1 MSDPGRQSRICGSH
15 VFRTLFT
22 VVAVLTGLGLAVYPF
37 AADAFYEYRTEGVI
51 LALDESADELAGEE
65 LNRGMLA
72 QADEYN
78 RRLREEYF
86 LEPDLAVPAAELPG
100 GETEYQSLLSFDET
114 GVMGYISIPCID
126 VNLPVYHGAD
136 DKVLKKGAGHLF
148 GTSLPVGG
156 SGTHAVITA
165 HTGFG
170 KARFFTDLTEL
181 EKGDCFVITVPG
193 RRLLYRTDQITVVS
207 PEDTSPLTIEEGK
220 DYCTLLTCT
229 PYGINSH
236 RLLVRGER
244 VEETA
249 GSEESLPKERQRS
262 VFESEWFRRYLYSLL
277 VAVSAMI
284 GAAAVIT
291 VIRRMK
297 RA

>member
-1 MSDPGRQSRICGSH
+1 MPDTGRQRRRSRSP
-15 VFRTLFT
+15 FSRALFAGA
-22 VVAVLTGLGLAVYPF
+22 AVLVGLGLTIYPF
-37 AADAFYEYRTEGVI
+37 LADLLYEYRTEGVI
-51 LALDESADELAGEE
+51 SALDEAADGQSGEE
-65 LNRGMLA
+65 RREAMLA

-78 RRLREEYF
+78 RKLREEYY
-86 LEPDLAVPAAELPG
+86 LEPDLAVPEAKLPG
-100 GETEYQSLLSFDET
+100 GEAEYQSLLSFDET
-114 GVMGYISIPCID
+114 GIMGYVSIPCID
-126 VNLPVYHGAD
+126 VTLPVYHGAGD
-136 DKVLKKGAGHLF
+136 AELKKGAGHLF

-181 EKGDCFVITVPG
+181 RKGDCFVITVPG
-193 RRLLYRTDQITVVS
+193 RRLFYRTDRITVVS
-207 PEDTSPLTIEEGK
+207 PEDTSPLAIEEGK

-244 VEETA
+244 VEETVSSA
-249 GSEESLPKERQRS
+249 AEIPEESKRS
-262 VFESEWFRRYLYSLL
+262 IFESEWVRRYLFSLL
-277 VAVSAMI
+277 TACSAMT

-291 VIRRMK
+291 VVRRM
-297 RA
+297 RRT

>member
-1 MSDPGRQSRICGSH
+1 MPDTGRQRRSSCSPVSRA
-15 VFRTLFT
+15 LFAGA
-22 VVAVLTGLGLAVYPF
+22 AVLAGLGLVIYPF
-37 AADAFYEYRTEGVI
+37 IADLFYEYRTEGVI
-51 LALDESADELAGEE
+51 SALDEAADGQSGEE
-65 LNRGMLA
+65 CFEVMLA

-78 RRLREEYF
+78 RELREEYY
-86 LEPDLAVPAAELPG
+86 LEPDLAVPEAKLPG
-100 GETEYQSLLSFDET
+100 GEKEYQSLLSFDET
-114 GVMGYISIPCID
+114 GIMGYVSIPCID

-136 DKVLKKGAGHLF
+136 DAVLKKGAGHLF

-156 SGTHAVITA
+156 RGTHAVITA

-181 EKGDCFVITVPG
+181 RKGDCFVITVPG
-193 RRLLYRTDQITVVS
+193 RRLLYCIDRITVVS

-244 VEETA
+244 VEEPDV
-249 GSEESLPKERQRS
+249 SEDDIPEENKRG
-262 VFESEWFRRYLYSLL
+262 VFESEWVRRYLFSLL
-277 VAVSAMI
+277 TACTAMT

-291 VIRRMK
+291 VIRRMS

>member
-1 MSDPGRQSRICGSH
+1 MPDTGRQRKRISSPFSRA
-15 VFRTLFT
+15 LFAGT
-22 VVAVLTGLGLAVYPF
+22 AVLVGLGLAIYPF
-37 AADAFYEYRTEGVI
+37 LADLLYEYRTEGVI
-51 LALDESADELAGEE
+51 SALDEAADGQSGEE
-65 LNRGMLA
+65 DIEAMLA

-78 RRLREEYF
+78 RKLREEYY
-86 LEPDLAVPAAELPG
+86 LEPDLAVPEAKLPG

-114 GVMGYISIPCID
+114 GVMGYVSIPCID
-126 VNLPVYHGAD
+126 VDLPVYHGAGD
-136 DKVLKKGAGHLF
+136 AELKKGAGHLF

-165 HTGFG
+165 HTGVG

-181 EKGDCFVITVPG
+181 RKGDCFVITIPG
-193 RRLLYRTDQITVVS
+193 RRLLYRTDRITVVS
-207 PEDTSPLTIEEGK
+207 PEDTSPLEIEEGK

-244 VEETA
+244 VEETVSSDA
-249 GSEESLPKERQRS
+249 ETLEESRRS
-262 VFESEWFRRYLYSLL
+262 VFESEWVRRYLYSLL
-277 VAVSAMI
+277 TACTVMT

-291 VIRRMK
+291 AIRRM
-297 RA
+297 RRT

>member
-1 MSDPGRQSRICGSH
+1 MSDTGRQSRRGGSP
-15 VFRTLFT
+15 RSRALLT
-22 VVAVLTGLGLAVYPF
+22 VAAVLIGSGLVIYPF
-37 AADAFYEYRTEGVI
+37 LADAFYAYRTEEVI
-51 LALDESADELAGEE
+51 LALDEAAQEQGGEE
-65 LNRGMLA
+65 RSREMLA

-78 RRLREEYF
+78 RKLREEYF
-86 LEPDLAVPAAELPG
+86 LEPDLAVPAAKLPG
-100 GETEYQSLLSFDET
+100 GETEYQNLLSFDET
-114 GVMGYISIPCID
+114 GVMGYVSIPSID
-126 VNLPVYHGAD
+126 VNLPVYHGAED
-136 DKVLKKGAGHLF
+136 AVLKKGAGHLF

-181 EKGDCFVITVPG
+181 REGDVFVITVPG
-193 RRLLYRTDQITVVS
+193 RRLLYRTDQITVVA

-244 VEETA
+244 AEEEIGA
-249 GSEESLPKERQRS
+249 EEKLPEERKRG
-262 VFESEWFRRYLYSLL
+262 VLESEWFRRYLYSLL
-277 VAVSAMI
+277 IAGSMMT
-284 GAAAVIT
+284 GAAVVIT
-291 VIRRMK
+291 AIRRMK
-297 RA
+297 KA